1 MDERYLDHPG
11 EQTVHLFLMMYFYPI
26 FHQYQEISDKK
37 QQIAG
42 IDMKLCVNNHW
53 FTVDEK
59 TQLTRLNQKITQ
71 YTTQAL
77 ELLSKTRN
85 GKFRLGWIFNTQTDY
100 YLFTYITECST
111 EIKKELS
118 IDKIHKIR
126 AILISKKQIEQ
137 MLLDNGITLK
147 NLKFFAYQIMFY
159 NYYDRIKNGN
169 TYIDFKEITD
179 KIWICHTSP
188 DKLYETPVNCVI
200 KWSLYEQYAWH
211 VYDITVNNVIKI
223 K

>member
-1 MDERYLDHPG
+1 MAKKVELN
-11 EQTVHLFLMMYFYPI
+11 
-26 FHQYQEISDKK
+26 YQINIHEGVNDVEKSV
-37 QQIAG
+37 QQI
-42 IDMKLCVNNHW
+42 D
-53 FTVDEK
+53 
-59 TQLTRLNQKITQ
+59 Q
-71 YTTQAL
+71 
-77 ELLSKTRN
+77 S
-85 GKFRLGWIFNTQTDY
+85 
-100 YLFTYITECST
+100 
-111 EIKKELS
+111 
-118 IDKIHKIR
+118 
-126 AILISKKQIEQ
+126 
-137 MLLDNGITLK
+137 LK

-169 TYIDFKEITD
+169 TYIDFKGITD